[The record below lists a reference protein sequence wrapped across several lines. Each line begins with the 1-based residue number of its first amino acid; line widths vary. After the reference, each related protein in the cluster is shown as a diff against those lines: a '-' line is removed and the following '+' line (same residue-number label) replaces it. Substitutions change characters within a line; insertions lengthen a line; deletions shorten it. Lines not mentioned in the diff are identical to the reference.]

1 MFVFACA
8 CNVLC
13 IMFVFV
19 LSLSSL
25 RDTCSIIVW
34 FLNST
39 SQRIYSASIEASVR
53 RGSRTAWRWRWS
65 KSTWRNGVWSRSR
78 RRWRC
83 TRRHRITR
91 TSWSSSPRS
100 KLLRNR
106 LGKAL
111 VMHCCVFGFG
121 KRVDGVCIFL
131 LLRLLYIVYWPMCSP
146 RVDQ

>member
-111 VMHCCVFGFG
+111 VLEKGLMVCVYSY
-121 KRVDGVCIFL
+121 DY
-131 LLRLLYIVYWPMCSP
+131 YISSIGPCVHEGLINNFYTLF
-146 RVDQ
+146 V